1 MLAIL
6 SLSIVQLNGALPL
19 ISRQILFSHAKSYAM
34 TEAAEI
40 ELKTAL
46 SYKDVMIHRDLRGVD
61 LDSALM
67 TRHNV
72 SNCLGI

>member
-6 SLSIVQLNGALPL
+6 SLSIAQLNGALPL
-19 ISRQILFSHAKSYAM
+19 ISSQILFSHAKSYAM
-34 TEAAEI
+34 MEAAEI

-46 SYKDVMIHRDLRGVD
+46 SYKDVMIPRDLRGAD

-72 SNCLGI
+72 SNYLGI